1 MIGSLLEP
9 VARSA
14 RPAVRPVMSS
24 ASRRPSWLV
33 VADLVAVLLFA
44 FEGALLGVAA
54 GLDVIG
60 VLTVG
65 FISSLGGGLVRDLLC
80 HATPPAALSSV
91 AYPAT
96 AFLGGAIAIA
106 GYQVL
111 TPVPLEV
118 RAPLDAAALGLFCV
132 VGAMKALDYRMRSV
146 AAVLLGAMSAIGGGV
161 IRDVL
166 LGTVPTALRTDA
178 CAVAA
183 LSGACVTV
191 VALRCGGSRGLAA
204 TLGVATCVVVSL
216 LSAIAGWHLA
226 PVAG

>member
-1 MIGSLLEP
+1 MTTSLIEP
-9 VARSA
+9 VARTLPA
-14 RPAVRPVMSS
+14 HRPARRP
-24 ASRRPSWLV
+24 ASGRPSWLV

-44 FEGALLGVAA
+44 FEGALLGITA

-80 HATPPAALSSV
+80 HATPPAAFSSV
-91 AYPAT
+91 TYPAT
-96 AFLGGAIAIA
+96 AFFGGAVAIA

-132 VGAMKALDYRMRSV
+132 VGAMKALDFRMRSI

-178 CAVAA
+178 CALAA

-191 VALRCGGSRGLAA
+191 VALRCGGSRGVAA
-204 TLGVATCVVVSL
+204 TLGVVSCVAVSL
-216 LSAIAGWHLA
+216 LSAVSGWHLP
-226 PVAG
+226 PVGR

>member
-1 MIGSLLEP
+1 MTASLIEP
-9 VARSA
+9 VPRTLHPAAHPAS
-14 RPAVRPVMSS
+14 RP
-24 ASRRPSWLV
+24 ASRRSSWLV
-33 VADLVAVLLFA
+33 VADLAAVLLFA
-44 FEGALLGVAA
+44 FEGGLLGIAA
-54 GLDVIG
+54 GLNVIG

-91 AYPAT
+91 TYPAT
-96 AFLGGAIAIA
+96 AFFGGAIAIA
-106 GYQVL
+106 GHHAL

-132 VGAMKALDYRMRSV
+132 VGAMKARDCRMRSI

-166 LGTVPTALRTDA
+166 LGAVPTALRSDA
-178 CAVAA
+178 CALAA

-191 VALRCGGSRGLAA
+191 VALRWGGSRGVAA
-204 TLGVATCVVVSL
+204 TVGVATCVVVSL
-216 LSAIAGWHLA
+216 LSAVSGWHLS

>member
-44 FEGALLGVAA
+44 FEGAMLGVAA

-191 VALRCGGSRGLAA
+191 VALRWGGSRGLAA